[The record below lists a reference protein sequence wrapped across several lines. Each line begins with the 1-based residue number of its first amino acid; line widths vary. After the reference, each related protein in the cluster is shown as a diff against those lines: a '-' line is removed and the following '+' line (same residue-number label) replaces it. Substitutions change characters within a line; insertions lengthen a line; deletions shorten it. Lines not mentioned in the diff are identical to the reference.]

1 MIIYEAKPSTPSI
14 KERKAVEIKG
24 QRVYFTQ
31 RGKRYSEDLI
41 TSYAALCLTKEAA
54 VQHCVDY
61 ANAKIEELQI
71 KLGEAYNH
79 LDKCKNL

>member
-31 RGKRYSEDLI
+31 RGKRYSEDLV
-41 TSYAALCLTKEAA
+41 TSYAALCLTKEEA

-61 ANAKIEELQI
+61 ANAEIQSLKK
-71 KLGEAYNH
+71 KLDEAYDH
-79 LDKCKNL
+79 LEKCKNL